1 MILFLNKEACSGY
14 RQVMIDNYE
23 LSGGIWTTNC
33 VSYNVHASKGMIV
46 LESTPHLNKQADDN
60 IFQYITRLKCIEL
73 DIQDELNIYDL
84 NLVTSIVY
92 FMVTNFENDAVKQ
105 IITLHGVFSQ
115 KSVKDETAYKKFSD
129 LETNHKQEHIIN
141 FMNRIYKK

>member
-1 MILFLNKEACSGY
+1 MILFLNKEACFDY
-14 RQVMIDNYE
+14 RQVIIDNYE

-33 VSYNVHASKGMIV
+33 VSYNVYANKGMLV
-46 LESTPHLNKQADDN
+46 LESTPQINKYTDES

-73 DIQDELNIYDL
+73 DMQDELNIYDL
-84 NLVTSIVY
+84 NLVTNVVY
-92 FMVTNFENDAVKQ
+92 FIVTNFENDPVKQ

-115 KSVKDETAYKKFSD
+115 KSVKDTTAYKKLCD
-129 LETNHKQEHIIN
+129 LETDNKQEYLIN

>member
-1 MILFLNKEACSGY
+1 MILFLNKEACFDY

-33 VSYNVHASKGMIV
+33 VSYSVHANKGMLV
-46 LESTPHLNKQADDN
+46 LESTPYLNKHTGDN

-73 DIQDELNIYDL
+73 DMQDELSIYDL
-84 NLVTSIVY
+84 NLVTSVVY
-92 FMVTNFENDAVKQ
+92 FIVTNFENDAVKQ

-115 KSVKDETAYKKFSD
+115 KSVKDETAYKKLSD
-129 LETNHKQEHIIN
+129 LETKHKQEYLIN

>member
-1 MILFLNKEACSGY
+1 MILFLNKEACFDY

-33 VSYNVHASKGMIV
+33 VSYNVHANKGMVV
-46 LESTPHLNKQADDN
+46 LESTPQMNKPTDGD

-73 DIQDELNIYDL
+73 DMQDELNIYDL
-84 NLVTSIVY
+84 NLVTSVVY
-92 FMVTNFENDAVKQ
+92 FIVTNFENDAVKQ

-115 KSVKDETAYKKFSD
+115 KNVNDDTTYKKLSD
-129 LETNHKQEHIIN
+129 LETKHKQEYLIN